1 MEKPSSLRKG
11 LRMHTIVKCLAV
23 AAAFLL
29 LGAVSVLARTQSN
42 PPSPAQTPNRVAPTA
57 RPKKRTPPP
66 DDFAGLTF
74 TDEQKAKI
82 EQIRQ
87 AMKLRMDAVV
97 KDDKLN
103 ADQKQA
109 MLDGY
114 RRMER
119 NEVFKALTPEQQK
132 EVRKEMLARR
142 EAARAEYQ
150 KKQESGSRPQP

>member
-109 MLDGY
+109 MQLHS
-114 RRMER
+114 
-119 NEVFKALTPEQQK
+119 LTNLLNL
-132 EVRKEMLARR
+132 RFLLIR
-142 EAARAEYQ
+142 ECQ
-150 KKQESGSRPQP
+150 SGKIV